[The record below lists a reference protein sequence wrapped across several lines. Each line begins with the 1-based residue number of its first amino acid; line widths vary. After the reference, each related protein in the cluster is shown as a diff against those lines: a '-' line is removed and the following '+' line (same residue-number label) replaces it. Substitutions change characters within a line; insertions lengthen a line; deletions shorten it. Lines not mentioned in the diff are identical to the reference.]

1 MAPHKI
7 LIADSLDPS
16 GLAALQ
22 QSGAEVHELTA
33 AERPRLREI
42 LADYDA
48 LVVRSSTKVTADLLR
63 AGKRLKVV
71 GRAGIGVDNVDVTAA
86 TELGVLVVNAPTA
99 NLISATEHTFAL
111 LLALAR
117 KVPAADGAMKR
128 QDWDR
133 KSFTG
138 FELQGKRL
146 GVIGFGRIGQGV
158 AARARSFEMEV
169 AAFDPHLDPAVA
181 RRLDVP
187 LLPLAELLAWADVV
201 TLHVPLTDETRNLLS
216 ASELAHMKPGAL
228 VVNCARGGVVDE
240 VALLAALESG
250 NVGGAAVDVFADE
263 PPTDWRLAT
272 HPRVVSTPHIGAQT
286 VEAQERIALETS
298 RMVLAALDGS
308 LAISAVNLPFRPTGA
323 RSEPF
328 LRLGEQLG
336 RLAGCLLG
344 GSINRLRVD
353 LWGIEESLAVP
364 VTVAAVKGALTCFL
378 GEAVNY
384 VNAEKLAAARGIE
397 VVRAVRPE
405 PADYPH
411 LVGVSVGGDGGEV
424 ELAGALF
431 GERDAR
437 VVRFRGFQLEFRPE
451 GRLMVLSN
459 RDVPGVVGRLGTILG
474 EAGVNIAEIHLA
486 RVRDGGDAMAVLRL
500 DEHPAPEV
508 LAHIAALP
516 EIQAV
521 QMADLR

>member
-1 MAPHKI
+1 MSI
-7 LIADSLDPS
+7 LP
-16 GLAALQ
+16 
-22 QSGAEVHELTA
+22 
-33 AERPRLREI
+33 
-42 LADYDA
+42 DYDA

-71 GRAGIGVDNVDVTAA
+71 GRAGIGVDNVDVAAA
-86 TELGVLVVNAPTA
+86 TEMGVLVVNAPTA

-128 QDWDR
+128 EDWDR

-138 FELQGKRL
+138 YELQGKRL

-158 AARARSFEMEV
+158 AARARAFEMEV
-169 AAFDPHLDPAVA
+169 AAHDPHLDAAVA
-181 RRLDVP
+181 RRLDVRLMP
-187 LLPLAELLAWADVV
+187 LNELLGWADVI
-201 TLHVPLTDETRNLLS
+201 TLHVPLTDETRNLLGP
-216 ASELAHMKPGAL
+216 SELAHVRPGAL
-228 VVNCARGGVVDE
+228 LVNCARGGVVDE
-240 VALLAALESG
+240 AALLAVLESG
-250 NVGGAAVDVFADE
+250 QLGGAAIDVFAEE
-263 PPTDWRLAT
+263 PPTDWKLAT

-308 LAISAVNLPFRPTGA
+308 LAISAVNLPFRSAGA
-323 RSEPF
+323 HSEPY

-353 LWGIEESLAVP
+353 LWGIEEALAVP
-364 VTVAAVKGALTCFL
+364 VTIAAVKGALTCFL

-397 VVRAVRPE
+397 VVRAVHQE
-405 PADYPH
+405 AGDYPR
-411 LVGVSVGGDGGEV
+411 LVGVSVGGDAGEV
-424 ELAGALF
+424 DLAGALF

-437 VVRFRGFQLEFRPE
+437 VVRFRGFRLEFRPE
-451 GRLMVLSN
+451 GQLMVLSN

-486 RVRDGGDAMAVLRL
+486 RVARRRRRDGGAAPR
-500 DEHPAPEV
+500 PAPGARGAGAHR
-508 LAHIAALP
+508 LAARDPGGADGGPAVSAAWTVRRAHP
-516 EIQAV
+516 T
-521 QMADLR
+521 

>member
-1 MAPHKI
+1 MATHKI

-22 QSGAEVHELTA
+22 ASGAEVHELTA

-86 TELGVLVVNAPTA
+86 TELGILVVNAPTA